1 MNSRKGLKFQTTY
14 GRDDLLE
21 MSYKLAKGLPLFITT
36 VGGVVDGDEDVLY
49 IESDELGNAM
59 LFSFENKAVAS
70 TFMAL
75 KIKKVNGGTPKIT
88 RIMAEDLIKKC
99 ATLMKET
106 KQIGTLKVVICR
118 NKDGVVV
125 PIDELWS
132 SVKN

>member
-1 MNSRKGLKFQTTY
+1 MNTHKGLKFQSPY
-14 GRDDLLE
+14 VREDLLE

-36 VGGVVDGDEDVLY
+36 VGGIVDGDDDVLY
-49 IESDELGNAM
+49 IESDELGNAV
-59 LFSFENKAVAS
+59 LFSFENKVVAS

-75 KIKKVNGGTPKIT
+75 KSKKVRGGTPKIT

-99 ATLMKET
+99 ADLMKET

-118 NKDGVVV
+118 NKDGVVA